1 MLAAAFLIAL
11 ALTGSAPKL
20 ASFEP
25 FVPAGVM
32 ARLPEEITRIE
43 LQSERQTL
51 VFARAGGA
59 DRWRAGDA
67 PLSDAGAEHLARALR
82 FLHVS
87 KPIATLEGEGFD
99 AAALAEMGFDPPRSE
114 VTVFAGDEPV
124 LSIRFGGLNPSRTGQ
139 YARLEG
145 QSGLLLMPLHVGREW
160 QVLARGVRDHVA
172 SARRRRPTGAARRSG
187 ERGARHAA
195 AKADADAGAGRLAA
209 AGWAAAAGS
218 SHPPARMW

>member
-1 MLAAAFLIAL
+1 MVAAPLTAWGPRAAAFAGGVLAAAFLIAL
-11 ALTGSAPKL
+11 AFTGSPPKL

-43 LQSERQTL
+43 LQAGEQRL
-51 VFARAGGA
+51 VFARAGA

-67 PLSDAGAEHLARALR
+67 VLSDSAAEHVVRALR

-87 KPIATLEGEGFD
+87 KPIATLEGDAFD

-114 VTVFAGDEPV
+114 VTVFAGDEPA

-160 QVLARGVRDHVA
+160 QLLTRAIPDHLA
-172 SARRRRPTGAARRSG
+172 SAHPAADPSRS
-187 ERGARHAA
+187 
-195 AKADADAGAGRLAA
+195 
-209 AGWAAAAGS
+209 
-218 SHPPARMW
+218 P